1 MATDNRDGVKTQ
13 EPSVEARL
21 AATPQD
27 TPKPGQ
33 AGQEGVLRLGKR
45 TYPVWT
51 PAMVEARE
59 KLRKA
64 GRKWYLLSDKLHAPR
79 NLEGGWKQVE
89 RNQGAPGVSGE
100 TIEEYGKTIGERLAR
115 LGRGLREQ
123 TWQPRPI
130 RQKEIPKAD
139 GSGKKRPL
147 GIPEVE
153 DRIVQAALVA
163 VIEPIFEGK
172 FLGSSHGFRPGH
184 SALEA
189 LSVVEQAISTDRPWL
204 VDADIRN
211 CFGSIPHEPLLNEV
225 AKEISDIKILKLI
238 RSFVKA
244 DIVAELRTWTPEKG
258 TPQGAV
264 LSPLLANIYLHEF
277 DRQMA
282 EAGYEV
288 VRYADDFVVLCRNE
302 EECRAAKAKAEVVLQ
317 GMGLEMHPEKSRVVN
332 TRQERF
338 QFLGYEFWPSG
349 RQPRKS
355 SLHKLRDGIRA
366 KTPRSSGRSLR
377 ETIRILNRT
386 LRGWY
391 GYFRHSFWNVL
402 TGVDGFVRRRLRSIL
417 RKFAKQRGTSKGN
430 GNDHVRYP
438 NHLFERMG
446 LFSMDAQRVLE
457 AGRTRRA
464 IPFPAKA

>member
-1 MATDNRDGVKTQ
+1 MAADNRDGVKTH
-13 EPSVEARL
+13 EPGAEARL

-27 TPKPGQ
+27 PQKPGR
-33 AGQEGVLRLGKR
+33 AGKEVLRLGKR

-64 GRKWYLLSDKLHAPR
+64 GRKWYLLYDKVHDTR
-79 NLEGGWKQVE
+79 NLESAWKQVE
-89 RNQGAPGVSGE
+89 GNRGAPGVSGE
-100 TIEEYGKTIGERLAR
+100 TIEEYGKTVVERLAWPGAR
-115 LGRGLREQ
+115 LQEQ
-123 TWQPRPI
+123 TWHPRPI

-139 GSGKKRPL
+139 GSGKKRQL

-163 VIEPIFEGK
+163 VLEPVFEGK
-172 FLGSSHGFRPGH
+172 FLGCSHGFRPGH
-184 SALEA
+184 SALNA
-189 LSVVEQAISTDRPWL
+189 LAVVEKAISTDRPWL

-211 CFGSIPHEPLLNEV
+211 CFGSIPHAPLLNEV
-225 AKEISDIKILKLI
+225 SKEISDGKVLRLI
-238 RSFVKA
+238 DGFVKA

-264 LSPLLANIYLHEF
+264 LSPLLANIYMHEF
-277 DRQMA
+277 DRQMV

-302 EECRAAKAKAEVVLQ
+302 EECRAAKTKAETVLQ
-317 GMGLEMHPEKSRVVN
+317 GMGLEMHPEKSRVVDS
-332 TRQERF
+332 RRERF
-338 QFLGYEFWPSG
+338 QFLGYEFWPGG
-349 RQPRKS
+349 REPRKP

-366 KTPRSSGRSLR
+366 KTPRSSGRSIR
-377 ETIRILNRT
+377 ETILDLNRT

-402 TGVDGFVRRRLRSIL
+402 QGVDGFVRRRLRSIL
-417 RKFAKQRGTSKGN
+417 RKFNKRRGTSKGN
-430 GNDHVRYP
+430 GADHSRYP
-438 NHLFERMG
+438 NHLFAKMG
-446 LFSMDAQRVLE
+446 LFSVGQQRALE
-457 AGRTRRA
+457 AGQTRRL